1 MQAATRHE
9 DLNLVFQQ
17 LYANHASMVR
27 NVVRLFN
34 FRDAA
39 ADDLVQDIFFLA
51 WNNLTRLKDR
61 SALPGWLHAIARNQC
76 INAIRS
82 QKVQQKYLVP
92 MDELNLEA
100 ESPESRKFF
109 EVSLLQFE
117 EHMQV
122 LEDLIHNHDD
132 PTRRAVAT
140 LFYLE
145 HKPVK
150 DIAQSLQMKSNTVLS
165 HLRRFRLIVTKT
177 MQQWME
183 ENARN

>member
-1 MQAATRHE
+1 MQMSTGRE
-9 DLNLVFQQ
+9 DLNLVFQE

-51 WNNLTRLKDR
+51 WNNFTRLKDR
-61 SALPGWLHAIARNQC
+61 GALPGWLHAIARNQC

-92 MDELNLEA
+92 MDELSLEA
-100 ESPESRKFF
+100 ETQESRKFF
-109 EVSLLQFE
+109 EVSLMQFE
-117 EHMQV
+117 QHMQV
-122 LEDLIHNHDD
+122 LEDLIHNHED

-145 HKPVK
+145 HLSVK
-150 DIAQSLQMKSNTVLS
+150 DIAERLQMKSNTVLS
-165 HLRRFRLIVTKT
+165 HLRRFRLIVTKA

-183 ENARN
+183 ENVRD